1 MNYNQAMAAARQGQ
15 LISLNGNVMALLAGA
30 QLTHEALETPLVL
43 RTMLYVIEGNRAIP
57 FTPSVMD
64 KESQMWGIADTQGV
78 DTDEL
83 WEGRAILT
91 VTNDPRFVEAAY
103 RILCESK
110 MVKIEMQRTVDESR
124 SIEFFLVGKHLPLP
138 QSGKKTEQVIMV
150 VEQSGS
156 GVVCSAHLSGPSG
169 NFVV

>member
-15 LISLNGNVMALLAGA
+15 LISLNGSVMALLAGA

-43 RTMLYVIEGNRAIP
+43 RTMLYVIESNRAIP

-91 VTNDPRFVEAAY
+91 VTNDPQLIEIAHSVLRA
-103 RILCESK
+103 SK
-110 MVKIEMQRTVDESR
+110 TIKIEMQRTVGEGNSV
-124 SIEFFLVGKHLPLP
+124 EFFLIGKHLPLP
-138 QSGKKTEQVIMV
+138 QSGKKTEQVVMV
-150 VEQSGS
+150 VEQGAG
-156 GVVCSAHLSGPSG
+156 GVVCSACLSGPSG